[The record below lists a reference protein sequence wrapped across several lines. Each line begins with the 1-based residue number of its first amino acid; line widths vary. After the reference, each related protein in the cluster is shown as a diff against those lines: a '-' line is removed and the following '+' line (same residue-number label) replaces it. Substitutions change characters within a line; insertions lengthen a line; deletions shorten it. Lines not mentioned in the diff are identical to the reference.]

1 MALRR
6 CPMCAA
12 LLGLML
18 VCSTRILPLTLA
30 APSPA
35 MTRSADD
42 CAASQ
47 GLRRHV
53 APQPRV
59 DVAGAG
65 NLQLLESLGQGKFG
79 DDLLGNLA
87 RSFAQA
93 LGQLERE
100 GQRELA
106 HGHVGRLVDDDV
118 GQVEVVLL
126 AQEAADVAGKFRCCS
141 RYMVFLRARLVARP
155 AAEKVSTADPRRLKP
170 PKDDKNKGLAT
181 AQLKLRPFKT
191 YRTRLF
197 PQPVKPSRYAG
208 QHTIAHRFSGGWFC
222 L

>member
-1 MALRR
+1 M
-6 CPMCAA
+6 
-12 LLGLML
+12 
-18 VCSTRILPLTLA
+18 PLA
-30 APSPA
+30 RA
-35 MTRSADD
+35 
-42 CAASQ
+42 CAAS
-47 GLRRHV
+47 V

-126 AQEAADVAGKFRCCS
+126 AQEAADVAGKFPLLFKVHGFSS
-141 RYMVFLRARLVARP
+141 R
-155 AAEKVSTADPRRLKP
+155 ET
-170 PKDDKNKGLAT
+170 
-181 AQLKLRPFKT
+181 
-191 YRTRLF
+191 
-197 PQPVKPSRYAG
+197 
-208 QHTIAHRFSGGWFC
+208 
-222 L
+222 